1 MQVNCGER
9 NAGAAPSKLST
20 VISVSN
26 WRRIRRRSAPSVMRT
41 AISWRR
47 AIIRARLRLATFAH
61 TTSITKNVPPSTIL
75 V

>member
-1 MQVNCGER
+1 MP
-9 NAGAAPSKLST
+9 AAAPSKLST

-26 WRRIRRRSAPSVMRT
+26 WRKIRGRRAPRETRT

-47 AIIRARLRLATFAH
+47 AIIRARFKLATFAH
-61 TTSITKNVPPSTIL
+61 TTSITKKVPPSVIL